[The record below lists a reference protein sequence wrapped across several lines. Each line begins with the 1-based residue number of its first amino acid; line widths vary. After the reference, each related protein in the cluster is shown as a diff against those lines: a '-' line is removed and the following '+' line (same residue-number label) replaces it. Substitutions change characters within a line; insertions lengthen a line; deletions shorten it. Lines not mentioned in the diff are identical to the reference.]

1 MLMEEHGLLG
11 KTDLTILQAVFS
23 RNNQYLE
30 EPCWWLYTINFILL
44 FIFILKQNNINL
56 IDIAEFSPHKWILNN
71 KPRHKQYSWYQCL
84 IPSNQNL
91 LSLLNYFW
99 GWFTWQLT
107 YYHCPQSFIIITQFI
122 SSIEYENHYI
132 QWHHSSFGTLVGV
145 SI

>member
-56 IDIAEFSPHKWILNN
+56 IDIAEFSPH
-71 KPRHKQYSWYQCL
+71 
-84 IPSNQNL
+84 
-91 LSLLNYFW
+91 
-99 GWFTWQLT
+99 
-107 YYHCPQSFIIITQFI
+107 
-122 SSIEYENHYI
+122 
-132 QWHHSSFGTLVGV
+132 
-145 SI
+145 